1 MKTRKLLISILTGL
15 CVCLTS
21 ATLLTACKDEHT
33 HSYTQQTTTEATC
46 TTKGLI
52 TYTCS
57 CNDTYTEEIPAL
69 GHDEESHQAQ
79 SATCTEKG
87 WEAYETC
94 TRCDYTTYVEIP
106 ALTHDKVQH
115 QAQAATCTEKGWNA
129 YET

>member
-1 MKTRKLLISILTGL
+1 MTENRKSAKLIGKDVTFFHLYENGGIPMKTRKLLISILTGL

-69 GHDEESHQAQ
+69 GHDE
-79 SATCTEKG
+79 
-87 WEAYETC
+87 
-94 TRCDYTTYVEIP
+94 
-106 ALTHDKVQH
+106 VQH

-129 YET
+129 YETCSRCD